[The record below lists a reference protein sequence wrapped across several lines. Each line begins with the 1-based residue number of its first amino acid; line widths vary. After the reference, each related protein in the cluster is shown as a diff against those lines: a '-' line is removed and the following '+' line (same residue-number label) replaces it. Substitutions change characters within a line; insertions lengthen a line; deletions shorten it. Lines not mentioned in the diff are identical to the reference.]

1 MSAGPTPC
9 VAAAKYQKAGTT
21 TSQPLR
27 SISRAASRKFAAP
40 QEAPHQRDCVAKAK
54 DRYWHTSPVAALQH
68 SHQELSIWRTSQS
81 WNQMPAYGAPSLP
94 PHTTASVQPSAANS
108 AARRGASPME
118 KNSSS
123 CGGFTLVPDSI
134 AWA

>member
-68 SHQELSIWRTSQS
+68 SHQELKYLENFAILEPNARLWRAFLTTPHHGLGPTQRCELRR
-81 WNQMPAYGAPSLP
+81 AERSL
-94 PHTTASVQPSAANS
+94 TDGEELVELRRFY
-108 AARRGASPME
+108 ARAG
-118 KNSSS
+118 
-123 CGGFTLVPDSI
+123 
-134 AWA
+134 